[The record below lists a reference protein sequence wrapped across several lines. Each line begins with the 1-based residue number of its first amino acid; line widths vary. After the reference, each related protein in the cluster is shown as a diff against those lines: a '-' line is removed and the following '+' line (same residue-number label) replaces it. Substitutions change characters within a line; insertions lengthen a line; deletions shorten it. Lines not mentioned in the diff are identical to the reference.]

1 MAANFVRGIIF
12 DLDGVL
18 VDSMP
23 DHYRAWKIAFKEI
36 AEIEVD
42 ERMIY
47 LLEGMRGIDLVKK
60 IFDQKNY
67 HDYSIAER
75 VNERKNEIFKKILN
89 PKPYNG
95 AKELIEHLKCIK
107 AVVSGSAKEDVEL
120 LIDSFFGTGNFD
132 VIITADDIKKGG
144 KPDPCAFMIALKR
157 MKIETSEA
165 IIVENAP
172 LGVEAANKAGIQC
185 IVVLNNTPLIIEDFT
200 NMINN
205 DRIFKETKSASKLLE
220 DYWCS

>member
-1 MAANFVRGIIF
+1 MVANFVRGVIF

-23 DHYRAWKIAFKEI
+23 DHYRAWKMAFKEI

-67 HDYSIAER
+67 HDCSIVER

-120 LIDSFFGTGNFD
+120 LIDSFFGTDNFD
-132 VIITADDIKKGG
+132 VIITADDIKKG

-185 IVVLNNTPLIIEDFT
+185 IVVLNNTPLTIEDFT
-200 NMINN
+200 NTINN
-205 DRIFKETKSASKLLE
+205 DRIFEEIKSASKLLE
-220 DYWCS
+220 NWCS